1 MITAGPLARRS
12 MSIVLAASLVA
23 CAGGGLPEP
32 GNPSPLVTFTSAPS
46 SDIFWAPLER
56 TDEGLSV
63 GTPRRVTDRPGYD
76 NQPSFGPGGRTLLYT
91 SIREQGQADIW
102 SYEFAR
108 GTHRRLTRT
117 PESEYS
123 PTSTP
128 DGRGISVIRV
138 EMDSTQRLWRTGMSG
153 RNPRL
158 VLPEVKPVGY
168 HAWISSDT
176 LALFVL
182 GDPPSLRIA
191 SVGTG
196 EAIAAAEGIG
206 RALHRVPGRHAVS
219 YVDRSDPEHA
229 WIRELDLESGEVST
243 LAPSLPGSEDFTWGP
258 DGSLLMAAAT
268 TLYRWVPGRS
278 QRWEPVADL
287 AAERAGAVTR
297 IAVSP
302 RGDRIAWVAA
312 R

>member
-12 MSIVLAASLVA
+12 ISVFLAASLVA
-23 CAGGGLPEP
+23 CVGGRLPAP
-32 GNPSPLVTFTSAPS
+32 GSPPPAATLTAAPS

-56 TDEGLSV
+56 TDDGLSV
-63 GTPRRVTDRPGYD
+63 GNPRRVTDRPGYD
-76 NQPSFGPGGRTLLYT
+76 NQPSFGRDGRTLLYT

-102 SYEFAR
+102 SYDIER
-108 GTHRRLTRT
+108 GTHHRLTRT

-123 PTSTP
+123 PTQAP
-128 DGRGISVIRV
+128 DERGISVVRV
-138 EMDSTQRLWRTGMSG
+138 EMDSTQRLWRIGMSG
-153 RNPRL
+153 GHPRL

-168 HAWISSDT
+168 HAWISPDT

-182 GDPPSLRIA
+182 GDPPTLRIA
-191 SVGTG
+191 SVRTG
-196 EAIAAAEGIG
+196 EAIAAVEGIG
-206 RALHRVPGRHAVS
+206 RALHRVPGRHAVA
-219 YVDRSDPEHA
+219 YVDRRDPRDG
-229 WIRELDLESGEVST
+229 WIRELDLKSGEFAT
-243 LAPSLPGSEDFTWGP
+243 LAPSLPGSEDFAWAP